1 MLYDILSLI
10 SPTFGSLLR
19 CPASTVQPLCLT
31 SILAS
36 CAAGTPATMAVLA
49 RASARQLHSAA
60 PSRASKPATL
70 LLSELF
76 ASVQG
81 EGPFTGRPSIFARLG
96 VCNLS
101 CAWCDTPYTWLF
113 TSERL
118 QKVASRAGPAAQPR
132 TYDRGEELTRVP
144 VEQLIH
150 DVQTMAGNGI
160 RSVVVTGG
168 EPLLQKK
175 PLTRFLDTLMNRG
188 FAVEFETNGTV
199 SPLGLPA
206 GVHLNVSPK
215 LANSMQPREQRVK
228 LDVLNECVAWPSAVL
243 KFVVGEEEDLDE
255 VRSIVNQLDVTPE
268 RVFLMPLG
276 TVCYASRR

>member
-1 MLYDILSLI
+1 
-10 SPTFGSLLR
+10 
-19 CPASTVQPLCLT
+19 
-31 SILAS
+31 
-36 CAAGTPATMAVLA
+36 MAVLA
-49 RASARQLHSAA
+49 RAISRRLYSAA
-60 PSRASKPATL
+60 PSHAAKPATV

-118 QKVASRAGPAAQPR
+118 QKVASRAGPAAQPKA
-132 TYDRGEELTRVP
+132 YDRAEELTRVP
-144 VEQLIH
+144 VELLL
-150 DVQTMAGNGI
+150 DNVQTMAGSGI

-175 PLTRFLDTLMNRG
+175 PLRGFLDRLIEHG

-199 SPLGLPA
+199 SPQGLPA
-206 GVHLNVSPK
+206 EVHLNVSPK
-215 LANSMQPREQRVK
+215 LTNSMQPREQRVK
-228 LDVLNECVAWPSAVL
+228 LDVLNECVAWPSSVL
-243 KFVVGEEEDLDE
+243 KFVVGEQEDLDE
-255 VRSIVNQLDVTPE
+255 VRDIVSQLDVRPE

-276 TVCYASRR
+276 TVCLHLAMDLADVRKRTVSNSETKREERLVLSKFAYGYPSVLTPRVF